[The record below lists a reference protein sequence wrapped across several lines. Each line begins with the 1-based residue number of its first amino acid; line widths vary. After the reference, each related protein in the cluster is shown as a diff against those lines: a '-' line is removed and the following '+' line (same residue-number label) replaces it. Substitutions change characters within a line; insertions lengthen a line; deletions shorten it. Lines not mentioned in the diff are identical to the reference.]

1 MSNLENKVKELI
13 IEVLNIPADKVDNS
27 LSSDTIP
34 EWDSMGHMQIIIKL
48 ERFFSCDIPRNEIAM
63 MTSEEA
69 IIKVLSNIVSADFL

>member
-1 MSNLENKVKELI
+1 
-13 IEVLNIPADKVDNS
+13 LNIPADKVDNS
-27 LSSDTIP
+27 LNSDTIP